1 MDIIILTVRQSGNRK
16 GPAADLVQ
24 LYIERTS
31 HFHPCKWLQV
41 RSVDEVWAQREKP
54 ASHLI
59 LLDPRGEMRTSEG
72 LAETIGK
79 LRDSGKRTLLFAI
92 GPADGWSAAD
102 RDRAGALLSL
112 GKMTLPHELAA
123 AVLSEQI
130 YRACTILA
138 GHPYH
143 CGH

>member
-1 MDIIILTVRQSGNRK
+1 MELILATVRQGGSRK
-16 GPAADLVQ
+16 SPAAELVHD
-24 LYIERTS
+24 YIDRS
-31 HFHPCKWLQV
+31 ARYFSAKWLQV
-41 RSVDEVWAQREKP
+41 RSVEEVFALRDKP

-59 LLDPRGEMRTSEG
+59 LLDSRGEQKTSEG
-72 LAETIGK
+72 LAEALGK
-79 LRDSGKRTLLFAI
+79 LRDGGKRTVILSI
-92 GPADGWSAAD
+92 GPADGWSDENRKRAD
-102 RDRAGALLSL
+102 TLLSL

-123 AVLSEQI
+123 AVLAEQM

>member
-1 MDIIILTVRQSGNRK
+1 MELTLITVRQGGSRK
-16 GPAADLVQ
+16 GPAAELVQ
-24 LYIERTS
+24 LYVERTG
-31 HFHPCKWLQV
+31 HFYPCKWLQV
-41 RSVDEVWAQREKP
+41 KAVEEVWMQREKA

-59 LLDPRGEMRTSEG
+59 LLDSRGEMRTSEG
-72 LAETIGK
+72 LAESIGR
-79 LRDSGKRTLLFAI
+79 LRDGGKRNVLFGI
-92 GPADGWSAAD
+92 GPADGWTDAD
-102 RDRAGALLSL
+102 RKRADGLLSL

-123 AVLSEQI
+123 AVLAEQI